1 MFPCIQIPKGK
12 QDCDS
17 LHIKDKGHNKQHRN
31 NKTSSEQN
39 VFKTKKLTYACGL
52 SAKTVAIQNRLPTM
66 LLVSFHCISI
76 VTCLR
81 PALFPTHL

>member
-1 MFPCIQIPKGK
+1 MFPCIQTPKGK

-17 LHIKDKGHNKQHRN
+17 LHIKDKGHTKQHRY

-39 VFKTKKLTYACGL
+39 VFKTKKLTYAFGL